1 VNNRGV
7 GNSDLLI
14 RDSNRRTGPVLMIIA
29 GLINLLTM
37 PMGIALW
44 ETVFVEGNKAAAFG
58 FIFPLFGLLALGWAI
73 LKILR
78 LLVHGSSTFE
88 LAGGKGIVGG
98 HLKGIVRNRRKSGPI
113 ESLSARLR
121 CKRKVSSGSGES
133 SSTHITILWE
143 GRQSIASRQAGL
155 RDGVAIAIDIPGFL
169 PESDDSDSDSIVL
182 WELLIEAPARPIS
195 FLAEFR
201 VPVFRE

>member
-1 VNNRGV
+1 VKNRGV
-7 GNSDLLI
+7 GNNDLLI

-29 GLINLLTM
+29 LFINVLTV
-37 PMGIALW
+37 PMGVALW

-58 FIFPLFGLLALGWAI
+58 FVFPLIGLLAFSWAL

-98 HLKGIVRNRRKSGPI
+98 LLRGVARNGRKRKTI
-113 ESLSARLR
+113 ESLAARLR

-133 SSTHITILWE
+133 SSTQITTLWE
-143 GRQSIASRQAGL
+143 GRQEIGRGQSSL
-155 RDGVAIAIDIPGFL
+155 RDGVPIEIEIPGFL

-195 FLAEFR
+195 FLAEFK
-201 VPVFRE
+201 VPISRA